1 MSSLKRLS
9 NLSIDSN
16 DLAYAL
22 ISHALTRNGAEL
34 AHRFTDP
41 EMGRVRLFWDDRRLV
56 SLELN
61 PAGNIQ
67 VRAIPFDDGLHDD
80 LLNELHVSQRN
91 RLAGGAR

>member
-1 MSSLKRLS
+1 MRSLERLS

-22 ISHALTRNGAEL
+22 IGHALIRNGAEL

-41 EMGRVRLFWDDRRLV
+41 ELGRVSLYWDDRLLV
-56 SLELN
+56 SVELS
-61 PAGNIQ
+61 PAGNLQ
-67 VRAIPFDDGLHDD
+67 VRAIPFDDGLHDE
-80 LLNELHVSQRN
+80 LLNELHTSQHN

>member
-1 MSSLKRLS
+1 MSSFGLS
-9 NLSIDSN
+9 NLSINSN

-22 ISHALTRNGAEL
+22 IHNGAER

-41 EMGRVRLFWDDRRLV
+41 ELGKVELYCDDWLLV
-56 SLELN
+56 SVELS

-67 VRAIPFDDGLHDD
+67 ARAIPFDDDLHDD

-91 RLAGGAR
+91 RLAGSAR

>member
-1 MSSLKRLS
+1 MKGLS

-16 DLAYAL
+16 DLAYGLIGHAL
-22 ISHALTRNGAEL
+22 IRNGAEL

-41 EMGRVRLFWDDRRLV
+41 ELGRVCQYWDDRLLV
-56 SLELN
+56 SVELS

-67 VRAIPFDDGLHDD
+67 VRAIPFDDDLHDD
-80 LLNELHVSQRN
+80 LLNELHLSQSN